1 MIWRNKSILIFVAC
15 AIGGTIAVYLVV
27 LRHEDVTIVDTW
39 FLYIE
44 TIKKLHIT
52 RLDKE
57 FIIPITAIN
66 VD

>member
-44 TIKKLHIT
+44 TIKKTSHYKIRT
-52 RLDKE
+52 RLSK
-57 FIIPITAIN
+57 
-66 VD
+66 